1 VPGLRAADGR
11 VRPAAV
17 LGVAPRA
24 GAMTAA
30 AQPGSDQP
38 RGVFDVD
45 EDRALEALRLAW
57 ADAYDIGSE
66 DGTWTAMS
74 RDAEARTFTG
84 DTPDALNRAIRAD
97 WAREGTL

>member
-1 VPGLRAADGR
+1 
-11 VRPAAV
+11 
-17 LGVAPRA
+17 
-24 GAMTAA
+24 MTAA

-57 ADAYDIGSE
+57 GDAYDLGAGR
-66 DGTWTAMS
+66 GTWTAVS
-74 RDAEARTFTG
+74 KDAEHRVFTG
-84 DTPDALNRAIRAD
+84 DTPDALNVKVRAD